1 MKFFEHISVGER
13 TEIGR
18 YTFTADAIKAFAARF
33 DPQPFHLDEAAAERS
48 HFGRLCASG
57 WHTACVWM
65 RLVIEH
71 RKREDDERRARG
83 EAVAALGVS
92 PGFRDLKW
100 LKPLCRRYDYLR
112 HRGDRQTVIVEP
124 LAMGYHDCAQ
134 FRRQSARRAG
144 SLFRQY
150 GLRRAQAGAA
160 ASPMTLARG
169 ETTDHAGSA
178 AKRDE
183 RRAAAVA
190 FGAHAL
196 HDGYTDL
203 IYVLLPVWQRE
214 FGLGYAELGLL
225 RGVFAGTMASF
236 QIPSGLLS
244 ERLGTAAVLA
254 LGTALAG
261 VGYCLAGASAG
272 FGLLVVALLVGGLGA
287 STQHPLASALVA
299 RAFAGPRSLKALGTY
314 NFSGDIGKM
323 TVPAAAALLLTVMP
337 WRPALALLGALG
349 LVAAVAIYLLTPRY
363 EAEAAAA
370 TAAGDAGESAPAARR
385 RFAFPVLLS
394 IGMLDSATR
403 MAFLTFLP
411 FVLTAKGASLPT
423 IGLALTL
430 VFAGGAAGKL
440 VCAFIGARI
449 GTIATV
455 WLTEGLTAVL
465 IVALLPLPVEA
476 ALVLLPLIGVALNG
490 TSSVLYG
497 SVPVL
502 VTPERRARAFSVF
515 YTGTIGSGAIAPA
528 IYGVVGDQL
537 GVPAALIVIAAVVL
551 LTLPLSLA
559 LKPALPA

>member
-1 MKFFEHISVGER
+1 
-13 TEIGR
+13 
-18 YTFTADAIKAFAARF
+18 
-33 DPQPFHLDEAAAERS
+33 
-48 HFGRLCASG
+48 
-57 WHTACVWM
+57 
-65 RLVIEH
+65 
-71 RKREDDERRARG
+71 
-83 EAVAALGVS
+83 
-92 PGFRDLKW
+92 
-100 LKPLCRRYDYLR
+100 
-112 HRGDRQTVIVEP
+112 
-124 LAMGYHDCAQ
+124 
-134 FRRQSARRAG
+134 
-144 SLFRQY
+144 
-150 GLRRAQAGAA
+150 
-160 ASPMTLARG
+160 MTLARG
-169 ETTDHAGSA
+169 ETSDHDAGAA

-190 FGAHAL
+190 CGAHAL

-203 IYVLLPVWQRE
+203 IYVLLPVWQKE

-225 RGVFAGTMASF
+225 RGMFAGTMASF

-261 VGYCLAGASAG
+261 LGYCLAGASAG
-272 FGLLVVALLVGGLGA
+272 FGMLVVALIVGGLGA

-323 TVPAAAALLLTVMP
+323 TVPAAAALLLTVMA

-349 LVAAVAIYLLTPRY
+349 LVGAAAIYLLTPRY
-363 EAEAAAA
+363 GTEAAIAEGA
-370 TAAGDAGESAPAARR
+370 GAAGDAASGARR

-394 IGMLDSATR
+394 IGVLDSATR

-502 VTPERRARAFSVF
+502 VTPEKRARAFSVF
-515 YTGTIGSGAIAPA
+515 YTGTIGAGAVAPA
-528 IYGVVGDQL
+528 IYGVVGDQF
-537 GVPAALIVIAAVVL
+537 GVPVALIVIATVVL
-551 LTLPLSLA
+551 LTLPLSLV
-559 LKPALPA
+559 LKPALSARPA